1 MRKKEIEEMLEE
13 LGIPFRY
20 HHFTQKEMENIEL
33 PIIVWNCGKSSNF
46 FADGIVY
53 QKIQKL
59 DIELY
64 TDQKDWDLEERLE
77 HILDAHGITWEKT
90 ASEWIQ
96 TESMW
101 EALYEMEV

>member
-1 MRKKEIEEMLEE
+1 M
-13 LGIPFRY
+13 
-20 HHFTQKEMENIEL
+20 
-33 PIIVWNCGKSSNF
+33 
-46 FADGIVY
+46 Y

-77 HILDAHGITWEKT
+77 HILDAHGIAWEKT